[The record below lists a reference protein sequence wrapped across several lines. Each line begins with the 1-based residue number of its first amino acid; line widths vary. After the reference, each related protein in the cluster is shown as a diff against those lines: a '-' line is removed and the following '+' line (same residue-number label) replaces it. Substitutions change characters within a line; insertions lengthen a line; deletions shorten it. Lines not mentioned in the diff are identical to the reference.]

1 MPYQLT
7 IVEKPTYLHAIVTGD
22 NTAATVAG
30 YLQELQRECESRQC
44 FNLLIEENLKG
55 RRLET
60 WDVYQIASESSA
72 QARGRAVMGR
82 HATGGAG
89 SLAHHRRRDRE
100 RARFQDAEAFGPGAG
115 FGAVRAQQSACGDE
129 AFTRQRRC
137 AQRAQVR

>member
-72 QARGRAVMGR
+72 RARGVFNAIAFVNVNAHGDLMKFAETVANNRGIPMSVF
-82 HATGGAG
+82 ATVA
-89 SLAHHRRRDRE
+89 
-100 RARFQDAEAFGPGAG
+100 DAEQWLAG
-115 FGAVRAQQSACGDE
+115 RP
-129 AFTRQRRC
+129 QR
-137 AQRAQVR
+137 

>member
-30 YLQELQRECESRQC
+30 YLRELQRECELRQC

-72 QARGRAVMGR
+72 RARGVFNAIAFVDVNAHGDLMKFAETVVNNRGVPMSVF
-82 HATGGAG
+82 ATV
-89 SLAHHRRRDRE
+89 
-100 RARFQDAEAFGPGAG
+100 AEAEQWLAG
-115 FGAVRAQQSACGDE
+115 RP
-129 AFTRQRRC
+129 QR
-137 AQRAQVR
+137 